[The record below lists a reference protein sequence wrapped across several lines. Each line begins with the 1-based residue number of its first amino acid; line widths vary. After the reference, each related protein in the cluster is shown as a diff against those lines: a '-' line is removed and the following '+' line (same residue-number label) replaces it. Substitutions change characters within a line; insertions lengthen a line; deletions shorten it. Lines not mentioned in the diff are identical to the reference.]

1 LRERREDVPLLARHF
16 MEVLSAEHG
25 RRPRAFAPDVL
36 GALSRLPWPGNV
48 RELRNIVERM
58 VIMTPGDTIEL
69 RHLPASLL
77 EGLPAGAPAAAAEAP
92 PEPRGLAEAREDF
105 ERQYILRKYR
115 ECGGNMSRTAEALG
129 VERSNLYRKMK
140 SYGLLPARR
149 DPSDEA

>member
-1 LRERREDVPLLARHF
+1 VPLLARHF

-25 RRPRAFAPDVL
+25 RRPRAISPPVL
-36 GALSRLPWPGNV
+36 DALSRLPWPGNV
-48 RELRNIVERM
+48 RELRNIIERL

-77 EGLPAGAPAAAAEAP
+77 EGLPGVPPAGAGGAPAGAGGAP
-92 PEPRGLAEAREDF
+92 AGAGSLAEAREEF
-105 ERQYILRKYR
+105 ERQYILRKHR

-140 SYGLLPARR
+140 GYGLLPARR
-149 DPSDEA
+149 ETPDEA